1 MEYQGKTVLIS
12 GAASGMG
19 LLCGKMYAEEGANV
33 VLTDINK
40 EALDS
45 KVAEINEMGKGKAI
59 GVVVDVRNY
68 EQVKAAANTAVNEFG
83 SIDIMI
89 NMAGGAEIR
98 MLNSPV
104 YDFKD
109 VPIEVYDWSID
120 VNLKGTLYFNH
131 AVMPQMVKQQSGVII
146 NTGSITGEEGSD
158 GNIGYA
164 ISKSGI
170 MNGMTKSL
178 AQYGSKH
185 GIRCCCVAPGP
196 VLTRAA
202 MANMKTMTGKAA
214 EPIEIV
220 NMIMYLTSDKAVS
233 ITGTTYFIDGGRA
246 ASGHEG
252 YYLKREV

>member
-1 MEYQGKTVLIS
+1 MEYANKTVIIT

-19 LLCGKMYAEEGANV
+19 FLCGKCFAEEGANV
-33 VLTDINK
+33 VMTDINK
-40 EALDS
+40 EALDE
-45 KVAEINEMGKGKAI
+45 KVAEINALGKGKAI
-59 GVVVDVRNY
+59 GVQVDVRDY
-68 EQVKAAANTAVNEFG
+68 AQVCKARDAAIENFG

-89 NMAGGAEIR
+89 NMAGGAELR
-98 MLNSPV
+98 MLKSPV
-104 YDFKD
+104 SDFKD

-146 NTGSITGEEGSD
+146 NTGSITGEEGSA

-178 AQYGSKH
+178 AQYGANH

-214 EPIEIV
+214 QPMEIV

-246 ASGHEG
+246 ASGHDG
-252 YYLKREV
+252 NLLKKEV

>member
-1 MEYQGKTVLIS
+1 MEYANKTVIIT

-19 LLCGKMYAEEGANV
+19 FLCGKCFAEEGANV
-33 VLTDINK
+33 VMTDINK
-40 EALDS
+40 EALDE
-45 KVAEINEMGKGKAI
+45 KVAEINALGKGKAI
-59 GVVVDVRNY
+59 GVQVDVRDY
-68 EQVKAAANTAVNEFG
+68 AQVCKARDAAIENFG

-89 NMAGGAEIR
+89 NMAGGAELR
-98 MLNSPV
+98 MLKSPV
-104 YDFKD
+104 SDFKD

-146 NTGSITGEEGSD
+146 NTGSITGEEGSA

-178 AQYGSKH
+178 AQYGANH

-214 EPIEIV
+214 QPMEIV

-252 YYLKREV
+252 YLLKSEV

>member
-1 MEYQGKTVLIS
+1 M
-12 GAASGMG
+12 
-19 LLCGKMYAEEGANV
+19 
-33 VLTDINK
+33 TDINK
-40 EALDS
+40 EALDE
-45 KVAEINEMGKGKAI
+45 KVAEINALGKGKAI
-59 GVVVDVRNY
+59 GVQVDVRDY
-68 EQVKAAANTAVNEFG
+68 AQVCKARDAAIENFG

-89 NMAGGAEIR
+89 NMAGGAELR
-98 MLNSPV
+98 MLKSPV
-104 YDFKD
+104 SDFKD

-131 AVMPQMVKQQSGVII
+131 AVMAQMVKQKSGVII
-146 NTGSITGEEGSD
+146 NTGSITGEEGSA

-178 AQYGSKH
+178 AQYGANH

-214 EPIEIV
+214 QPMEIV

-246 ASGHEG
+246 ASGHDG
-252 YYLKREV
+252 NLLKKEV

>member
-1 MEYQGKTVLIS
+1 MEYLNKTVIIT

-19 LLCGKMYAEEGANV
+19 LLCGKCFAEEGANV
-33 VLTDINK
+33 VMTDINM
-40 EALDS
+40 EALDE
-45 KVAEINEMGKGKAI
+45 KVAEINALGKGKAI
-59 GVVVDVRNY
+59 GVQVDVRDY
-68 EQVKAAANTAVNEFG
+68 AQVCKARDAAIENFG

-89 NMAGGAEIR
+89 NMAGGAELR
-98 MLNSPV
+98 MLKSPV
-104 YDFKD
+104 SDFKD

-131 AVMPQMVKQQSGVII
+131 AVMPQMVKQKSGVII
-146 NTGSITGEEGSD
+146 NTGSITGEEGCSA
-158 GNIGYA
+158 NVGYST
-164 ISKSGI
+164 SKAGI

-178 AQYGSKH
+178 AQYGANH

-214 EPIEIV
+214 QPMEIV

-252 YYLKREV
+252 NLLKKEV

>member
-1 MEYQGKTVLIS
+1 MEYLNKTVIIT

-19 LLCGKMYAEEGANV
+19 LLCGKCFAEEGANV
-33 VLTDINK
+33 VMTDINK
-40 EALDS
+40 EALDE
-45 KVAEINEMGKGKAI
+45 KVAEINALGKGKAI
-59 GVVVDVRNY
+59 GVQVDVRDY
-68 EQVKAAANTAVNEFG
+68 AQVCKARDAAIENFG

-98 MLNSPV
+98 MLKSPV
-104 YDFKD
+104 SDFKD

-146 NTGSITGEEGSD
+146 NTGSITGEEGSA

-178 AQYGSKH
+178 AQYGANH

-214 EPIEIV
+214 QPMEIV

-246 ASGHEG
+246 ASGHDG
-252 YYLKREV
+252 NLLKKEV

>member
-1 MEYQGKTVLIS
+1 MEYANKTVIIT

-19 LLCGKMYAEEGANV
+19 LLCGKCFAEEGANV

-40 EALDS
+40 EALDE
-45 KVAEINEMGKGKAI
+45 KVAEINALGKGKAI
-59 GVVVDVRNY
+59 GVQVDVRNY
-68 EQVKAAANTAVNEFG
+68 EQVCAARDAAIENFG

-89 NMAGGAEIR
+89 NMAGGAELR
-98 MLNSPV
+98 MLKSPV
-104 YDFKD
+104 SDFKD

-131 AVMPQMVKQQSGVII
+131 AVMPQMVKQKSGVII
-146 NTGSITGEEGSD
+146 NTGSITGEEGSA

-178 AQYGSKH
+178 AQYGANH

-214 EPIEIV
+214 QPMEIV

-252 YYLKREV
+252 YLLKNEV